1 MTDLAQLQQF
11 TWFDDP
17 AKPAHYLTKTE
28 LAKLGL
34 KPPAE
39 PVAFIYWKKKHTTY
53 YLYDQNLATPK
64 RKPTEAQAAALAKAQ
79 DALKTCE
86 VCGEVETYRIP
97 KDQRLGG
104 IDEDGKRCRL
114 RVCNACYFCFY
125 AEARRIDVLRIRRWA
140 QQMIA
145 ENWLIL
151 DLETT
156 GLGNAEIMQIG
167 IVDCAGAVLMNQ
179 LIKPR
184 QEPTERAVEVHGITM
199 ERVADAPDL
208 LDVLPQL
215 AEILRGREVLVYN
228 LSFDKQVLAWCLHVR
243 DINARTWL
251 EMASWNDLM
260 EVYSDWVGDWS
271 HSRQANRWQRLNG
284 PHDAAGD
291 CLAALACVKEMAA
304 FSMFGPL
311 ELGAVVLP
319 NEY

>member
-1 MTDLAQLQQF
+1 MADLQQF

-17 AKPAHYLTKTE
+17 KKPPHYLTKTE

-34 KPPAE
+34 KPPSE
-39 PVAFIYWKKKHTTY
+39 PVGYIYWKKKHTTY
-53 YLYDQNLATPK
+53 YLYDQNAATPK
-64 RKPTEAQAAALAKAQ
+64 RKPTEAQSAALAKAQ
-79 DALKTCE
+79 ATQRTCE
-86 VCGEVETYRIP
+86 VCDTEESYRIP
-97 KDQRLGG
+97 KDQRLSGL
-104 IDEDGKRCRL
+104 DEDGKRCGY
-114 RVCNACYFCFY
+114 RVCASCYFCYY
-125 AEARRIDVLRIRRWA
+125 AEQRRIEVLRIRRWA

-167 IVDCAGAVLMNQ
+167 IIDCAGTILMNQ

-184 QEPTERAVEVHGITM
+184 TEPTARAVEVNGITM

-243 DINARTWL
+243 G
-251 EMASWNDLM
+251 
-260 EVYSDWVGDWS
+260 Y
-271 HSRQANRWQRLNG
+271 
-284 PHDAAGD
+284 
-291 CLAALACVKEMAA
+291 
-304 FSMFGPL
+304 
-311 ELGAVVLP
+311 
-319 NEY
+319 